1 MKIELTLDCNDL
13 ETVSRFWERAL
24 GCDRQPIV
32 PGRYVSLTPPAL
44 GGLTL
49 TLQAVPERK
58 AVKNRMHLDLLVAD
72 LKTEAAH
79 LESLGATH
87 LSPLMADHGTRWY
100 VMADPEGNEFCLA
113 DDPAR

>member
-13 ETVSRFWERAL
+13 DTASRFWERAL
-24 GCDRQPIV
+24 DCVSQPTV

-44 GGLTL
+44 NGLTL
-49 TLQAVPERK
+49 TLQAVAEPK

-72 LKTEAAH
+72 LDSEAQH
-79 LESLGATH
+79 LQSLGA
-87 LSPLMADHGTRWY
+87 SQISQRMDDYGIRWY

-113 DDPAR
+113 EEAAH